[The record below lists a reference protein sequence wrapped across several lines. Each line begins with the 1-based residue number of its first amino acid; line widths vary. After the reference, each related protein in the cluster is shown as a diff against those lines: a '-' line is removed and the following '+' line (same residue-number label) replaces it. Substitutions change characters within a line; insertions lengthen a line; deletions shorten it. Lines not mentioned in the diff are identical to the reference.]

1 MKPNILLAALL
12 LVLPLSASA
21 DTVDLGTHGTLGITV
36 PKGWTLTTAPSEQP
50 GVNITLTPPV
60 GTNAQFSLG
69 ILFVQ
74 KGQTGLK
81 ADVDAKVLNEAGL
94 LMDGAV
100 EKTKV
105 LRRPTLA
112 GDAFGS
118 YCVFTDASLVGKP
131 PQKDNFKVASAG
143 IIWFNDDVSGGF
155 SMLTDDEK
163 GPDFAAM
170 VGAVSSMILK
180 SK

>member
-1 MKPNILLAALL
+1 MKRNLLLSALL
-12 LVLPLSASA
+12 LVLPLAA
-21 DTVDLGTHGTLGITV
+21 HAETVDLGMHGSLSITV
-36 PKGWTLTTAPSEQP
+36 PKGWKLITAPSEQP
-50 GVNITLTPPV
+50 GINISLTPPE
-60 GTNAQFSLG
+60 GINAQFSLG
-69 ILFVQ
+69 ILYVQ

-81 ADVDAKVLNEAGL
+81 ADVDAKVLNEAAL

-100 EKTKV
+100 EKTKI
-105 LRRPTLA
+105 LRKLPLA
-112 GDAFGS
+112 GDAYGS

-143 IIWFNDDVSGGF
+143 IIWFNDDVSGGL

-163 GPDFAAM
+163 GADFAAM
-170 VGAVSSMILK
+170 VGAASSVILK